1 MKSTLK
7 RIGILTGGGD
17 CPGLNA
23 VIRSI
28 AKPAM
33 AQFGCAGIGILDG
46 FEGLIEGRMRELT
59 SSGCRRPQSKF
70 GYMVSLCET
79 EVVAIPVK
87 EPILKLRIVPLDSQ
101 YIKSDR
107 AVGSV
112 FGD

>member
-33 AQFGCAGIGILDG
+33 AQFGCAVIGILDV
-46 FEGLIEGRMRELT
+46 FEGLIEGRMRESTPRDVGGHKENSDIWSVCVEPKLLPFRSKKQ
-59 SSGCRRPQSKF
+59 SSNFAPCRSIHNISNLLGQ
-70 GYMVSLCET
+70 
-79 EVVAIPVK
+79 
-87 EPILKLRIVPLDSQ
+87 
-101 YIKSDR
+101 
-107 AVGSV
+107 
-112 FGD
+112 